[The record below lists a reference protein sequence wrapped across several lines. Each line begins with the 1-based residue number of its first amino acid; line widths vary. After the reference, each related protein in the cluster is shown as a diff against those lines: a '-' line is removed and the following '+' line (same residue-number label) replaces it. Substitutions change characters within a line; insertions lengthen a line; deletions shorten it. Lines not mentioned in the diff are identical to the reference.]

1 MLSVELSSLSCVFLC
16 NCSLIT
22 LLIKIPTSFDTVL
35 AYGKWRPSNHLR
47 FVKWFFMFRVSFRR
61 PSQQHN
67 KTGCS
72 CYGTGL
78 SILKWGA
85 PTILPHEFQPS
96 YQPREAISDLALFHP
111 LLSFFLPC
119 LNSALTH
126 FWSRQVQ
133 CTLRNLGHAFVHC
146 GAVQNCNLKLPR
158 SPCST
163 LHR

>member
-22 LLIKIPTSFDTVL
+22 LLIKMPTSFDTTSLWKVETFISL
-35 AYGKWRPSNHLR
+35 AFCKMVFHVSC
-47 FVKWFFMFRVSFRR
+47 FVSS

-72 CYGTGL
+72 CYGTSL

-96 YQPREAISDLALFHP
+96 YQPREAISDLAVFHP
-111 LLSFFLPC
+111 LPSFFPPC

-146 GAVQNCNLKLPR
+146 GAVQNCNLKLPLAL
-158 SPCST
+158 S
-163 LHR
+163 LFYFA